1 MDRFGWTFRAE
12 PNKKHILL
20 VRLWNPPAN
29 DPEARRAGQC
39 GLDVRIAAVAA
50 NPRANDSEQ
59 KPTTEGNQLATG
71 GNQLAT
77 GGKAAE
83 MPPMKSIG
91 SIGPDKPDGTF
102 REVRFEIPAELIG
115 DKDHLAVRFFRQRD
129 RVPGLVGEVRLLREP

>member
-50 NPRANDSEQ
+50 SPRANDSEQ
-59 KPTTEGNQLATG
+59 KPTTEGNQI
-71 GNQLAT
+71 AT

-91 SIGPDKPDGTF
+91 TIGPAKPDGTF
-102 REVRFEIPAELIG
+102 REIRFEIPAELIG
-115 DKDHLAVRFFRQRD
+115 DKDHLAVRFFRHRD